1 MEVVDFQGG
10 HAGDYEPCGVGT
22 TENAERLMTVGTN
35 KMKEM
40 MKVVAAVAGFAV
52 LAGCTGVVAAL
63 EQNEGK
69 VQKKVLALKEKDIVP
84 AEVAKRGHELGMFAG
99 GCFWCTEG
107 VFRSIPGVIGT
118 AVGYAGGHTKNPTYK
133 EVCTDKTG
141 HAEAVI
147 VEFDPK
153 VISYSELVGK
163 FWQMHDPT
171 TLNRQGPDIG
181 SQYRSV
187 IFYFNEAQKAAA
199 LASIEAE
206 QENRTSKIVTEVVP
220 APKFYFA
227 EEYHQQ
233 YNEKKGIG
241 AACEIR

>member
-1 MEVVDFQGG
+1 
-10 HAGDYEPCGVGT
+10 
-22 TENAERLMTVGTN
+22 
-35 KMKEM
+35 MKEIL
-40 MKVVAAVAGFAV
+40 KVVASVAGFTM
-52 LAGCTGVVAAL
+52 LAGCTGVVVAM

-69 VQKKVLALKEKDIVP
+69 VQKKVMALKEKDMVP
-84 AEVAKRGHELGMFAG
+84 VEVAKRGHELGMFAG

-133 EVCTDKTG
+133 EVCNGDTG

-153 VISYSELVGK
+153 VITYGHLVDK

-171 TLNRQGPDIG
+171 TMNRQGPDIG
-181 SQYRSV
+181 TQYRSV
-187 IFYFNEAQKAAA
+187 IFYFNESQKKSAI
-199 LASIEAE
+199 ASIEKE
-206 QENRTSKIVTEVVP
+206 QKNRSSRIVTEVVST
-220 APKFYFA
+220 PKFYFA

-241 AACEIR
+241 TACEIR

>member
-1 MEVVDFQGG
+1 MNQMKTMLCLVGLV
-10 HAGDYEPCGVGT
+10 AGSVMFAGCSG
-22 TENAERLMTVGTN
+22 
-35 KMKEM
+35 
-40 MKVVAAVAGFAV
+40 VAAAM
-52 LAGCTGVVAAL
+52 
-63 EQNEGK
+63 EQGNEK

-84 AEVAKRGHELGMFAG
+84 SEVSKRGHELGMFAG

-133 EVCTDKTG
+133 EVCTDTTG
-141 HAEAVI
+141 HAEAVV

-153 VISYSELVGK
+153 IISYSQLVEK

-171 TLNRQGPDIG
+171 TLNRQGPDVG

-187 IFYFNEAQKAAA
+187 IFYYNDAQKKAASE
-199 LASIEAE
+199 SIAKE
-206 QENRTSKIVTEVVP
+206 QKNRSEKIVTEVVP
-220 APKFYFA
+220 VPKFYFA

-241 AACEIR
+241 TACEIR